1 MIMVRGMKGAIASA
15 LVVGA
20 AFGAATGPA
29 SANPVNPNGWTAD
42 LQLATPLPEGIFFI
56 DTGTYLERTPTNNY
70 PTIDAGVNLPVLI
83 WSTPVTFLGGRLE
96 AIATAPEAAVGVN
109 PGGGPGSAYFRAMYN
124 PAGLVGMAW
133 DLGGGFT
140 VSDFVGGFIP
150 VNTEVGNIGNLGSP
164 VGGLGGNFWT
174 FIELAAIAY
183 NHDGWSLSA
192 NGFYGHSGNDVS
204 TGLYNQPDTLSVD
217 FAATKHFGKV
227 EIGLVGYAS
236 TDLNGANWNTD
247 AFGGIHRQSQ
257 IALGGLVGY
266 DFGPV
271 ISQLYVTRDVAEDN
285 YTGYDTRI
293 WGRLVVPI
301 WTAPKPAPAVTAK
314 Y

>member
-1 MIMVRGMKGAIASA
+1 
-15 LVVGA
+15 
-20 AFGAATGPA
+20 
-29 SANPVNPNGWTAD
+29 
-42 LQLATPLPEGIFFI
+42 
-56 DTGTYLERTPTNNY
+56 
-70 PTIDAGVNLPVLI
+70 
-83 WSTPVTFLGGRLE
+83 
-96 AIATAPEAAVGVN
+96 
-109 PGGGPGSAYFRAMYN
+109 MYG

-140 VSDFVGGFIP
+140 VSDFVGGFVP
-150 VNTEVGNIGNLGSP
+150 VNTAVGGLGNLSP
-164 VGGLGGNFWT
+164 ATGGAGLGAVGGLGGNFWT
-174 FIELAAIAY
+174 FIESAAIAY

-236 TDLNGANWNTD
+236 TDLNGANWNTY
-247 AFGGIHRQSQ
+247 AIGTAPSATHYQSQ
-257 IALGGLVGY
+257 LALGELIGY

-271 ISQLYVTRDVAEDN
+271 TGQLYVTRDVYEDN
-285 YTGYDTRI
+285 YTGYDTRV

-301 WTAPKPAPAVTAK
+301 WTAPKPAPAVVAK

>member
-1 MIMVRGMKGAIASA
+1 MLGMRKYALESA
-15 LVVGA
+15 LGAGLVVCLA
-20 AFGAATGPA
+20 AGSAA
-29 SANPVNPNGWTAD
+29 ANPVNPNGWTAD

-56 DTGTYLERTPTNNY
+56 DTGTYLERSGKTNL
-70 PTIDAGVNLPVLI
+70 TIDAGVNLPVLV

-96 AIATAPEAAVGVN
+96 VIGTAPEVGV
-109 PGGGPGSAYFRAMYN
+109 GTRGALDSWSRGMYN

-150 VNTEVGNIGNLGSP
+150 VDTEVGQIGNLG

-174 FIELAAIAY
+174 FIESASVAY

-192 NGFYGHSGNDVS
+192 NGFYGHSGNDQS
-204 TGLYNQPDTLSVD
+204 TGLYTQPDTLSVD
-217 FAATKHFGKV
+217 FAATKHFGKL

-236 TDLNGANWNTD
+236 TDLNGASWNTD
-247 AFGGIHRQSQ
+247 IYGGIHRQSQ

-271 ISQLYVTRDVAEDN
+271 SGQLYVTRDVAEDN
-285 YTGYDTRI
+285 YTGYDTRV
-293 WGRLVVPI
+293 WGRLVIPLWV
-301 WTAPKPAPAVTAK
+301 APKAAPVLAAK